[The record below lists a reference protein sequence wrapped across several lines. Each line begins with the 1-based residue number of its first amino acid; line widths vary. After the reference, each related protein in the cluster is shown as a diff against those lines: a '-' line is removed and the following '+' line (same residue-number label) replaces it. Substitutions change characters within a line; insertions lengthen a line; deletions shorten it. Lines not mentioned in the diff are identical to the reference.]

1 MTLHALA
8 GLASLASFAARAPAA
23 EDIRDIRAP
32 IAIPEWWRW
41 PLAIALSALAALG
54 VILFVRWWKKR
65 RMRELTPHQRALAA
79 LERATTLAREG
90 RSHEW
95 ADVVAET
102 IRAALSARLGHE
114 VLPKTTSELARTAW
128 AHWTYEGPVEHR
140 DEPTE
145 HTAQPDAPIVH
156 DAPRIIELLQ
166 ACDLARF
173 AMARM
178 DPAGLLQWTAFAR
191 EAVDHLFA
199 PAPAAA
205 TETAPLT
212 SQPVTST

>member
-8 GLASLASFAARAPAA
+8 GLASLGRFAAPAA

-32 IAIPEWWRW
+32 IAIPDWWRW

-54 VILFVRWWKKR
+54 VVLLIRWWKKR
-65 RMRELTPHQRALAA
+65 RARELTPHQRALAA

-114 VLPKTTSELARTAW
+114 VLPKTTSELARAAW
-128 AHWTYEGPVEHR
+128 AHWTYEGPVEQHGE
-140 DEPTE
+140 DEG
-145 HTAQPDAPIVH
+145 QPHAPVVH

-178 DPAGLLQWTAFAR
+178 DPAALLQWTAFAR

-199 PAPAAA
+199 PAPAAPA
-205 TETAPLT
+205 ETAALT